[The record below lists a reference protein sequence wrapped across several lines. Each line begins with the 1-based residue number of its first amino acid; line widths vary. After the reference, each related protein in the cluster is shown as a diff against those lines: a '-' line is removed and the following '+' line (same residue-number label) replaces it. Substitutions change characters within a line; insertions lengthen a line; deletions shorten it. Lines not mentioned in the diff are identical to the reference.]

1 MLAKKPKTPCLTFPS
16 LPHGPSQVQ
25 IDLQHHLYLGMSEA
39 VTTHAAQAI
48 LNRQAGEPI
57 VTRVELL
64 AGIHRALSNMIESG
78 LRPTSIR
85 NIIKSLRYFFA
96 WCDREGRLGG
106 APEAVSDFTDWC
118 NHLIDRANGKVK
130 LPSLP
135 AGPPGTK
142 PRRKQ
147 RKDKISFE
155 TARDEASRVSSVLT
169 PAIGMERPMVR
180 FTRLP
185 ALAAKGRAPYKKS
198 DAVSAEDAA
207 NSGKVLLEICDQLTV
222 EKVRSPLPVQIELS
236 AGYTFSEWCGLRPPE
251 KIKSLQGLTPIHQR
265 VVVERE
271 RKAWE
276 EDGTIRTRY
285 SIINLRIECEM
296 LIFLSQTGM
305 NLAQAKML
313 GRSQFRYQ
321 SSDGDVRVAA
331 QYKAR
336 KGGEVR
342 FTVFREYKRILQRYL
357 DWLDHFVPIEHD
369 DRLFPFYYPSAIPA
383 EDSPPNFSSTRIKFK
398 KIGLPFVG
406 PQKLRNLRVNWFRV
420 RANDA
425 LAAEVAQHSQRTL
438 RDIYVRP
445 SHPVAASEITR
456 FHAKSETN
464 RAPPAAGGC
473 AGGDNGPSPLSEI
486 PEGVALPDCAT
497 ASGCMFCRHHRD
509 ISSLDYAWSLVT
521 YQHLKRME
529 LASNHLV
536 NNKHSLIQPIEAVLT
551 RISQKVAAFGES
563 SAVRGQWI
571 EESIERVTERNYHPF
586 WAVSIEMLD

>member
-1 MLAKKPKTPCLTFPS
+1 MPAKKPNLPSLTFPG

-25 IDLQHHLYLGMSEA
+25 IDLKHHLYLGMSEA
-39 VTTHAAQAI
+39 VTTHATKLI
-48 LNRQAGEPI
+48 LECQAGEPI
-57 VTRVELL
+57 LSRVELL
-64 AGIHRALSNMIESG
+64 AAIHKVLSGMIDSG

-85 NIIKSLRYFFA
+85 NTLKSLRYFFA

-106 APEAVSDFTDWC
+106 APTAFSDFTDWC
-118 NHLIDRANGKVK
+118 NHLIDRANGKEK
-130 LPSLP
+130 LSYLQ
-135 AGPPGTK
+135 AGPLGAK
-142 PRRKQ
+142 PRGKQ
-147 RKDKISFE
+147 RKHKISIE

-185 ALAAKGRAPYKKS
+185 ALAAKFRAPYKKS
-198 DAVSAEDAA
+198 DTVSVEDAA
-207 NSGKVLLEICDQLTV
+207 NNGKVLLEICDQLTSAR
-222 EKVRSPLPVQIELS
+222 VRSSLPVRIELS
-236 AGYTFSEWCGLRPPE
+236 SGHTFSEWCGLRPPE
-251 KIKSLQGLTPIHQR
+251 KIKSLQRLTPISQR
-265 VVVERE
+265 NVVERT

-276 EDGTIRTRY
+276 EDGTVRTRY
-285 SIINLRIECEM
+285 SLINLRIECEL

-313 GRSQFRYQ
+313 GRAQFRYQ
-321 SSDGDVRVAA
+321 SYDGDVNVAA

-342 FTVFREYKRILQRYL
+342 FTVFKEYKRILQRYL
-357 DWLDHFVPIEHD
+357 DWLDHFITLEQD

-383 EDSPPNFSSTRIKFK
+383 EDSPPNFSSTRLKFK
-398 KIGLPFVG
+398 QIGLPFVG
-406 PQKLRNLRVNWFRV
+406 PQKLRNLRINWFRV
-420 RANDA
+420 KASDA

-456 FHAKSETN
+456 FHAKSESN
-464 RAPPAAGGC
+464 RAPPSAGGC
-473 AGGDNGPSPLSEI
+473 AGGNNGPSPLAEM
-486 PEGVALPDCAT
+486 PEGVTPPDCVT

-529 LASNHLV
+529 LASHHLV
-536 NNKHSLIQPIEAVLT
+536 HNKECPAPPIEAVLT
-551 RISQKVAAFGES
+551 RVSQKVAAFADS
-563 SAVRGQWI
+563 NAVRGQWI
-571 EESIERVTERNYHPF
+571 EESIERVAERSYHPF